1 MNPTSGQTA
10 YRLPW
15 LREYGEFMRT
25 LWRIIAGLF
34 RWSWRVL
41 NFIREFILNLF
52 LIVLILA
59 GVGIWLQLSS
69 ASSSEPVQQGALKV
83 DLSGVLVDKPSVS
96 NRLSRISRQLLGAS
110 SDRLQENSLFDV
122 VDAIRQAKSDK
133 NITGMVLDLRD
144 FAGGDQPS
152 LQYVGKALREFRD
165 AGKPI
170 FALGDSYSQA
180 QYYLASYATKVYLS
194 PQGTVDLHGFATN
207 GLYYKSLLDKLK
219 VSSHVFRVGTYKSA
233 VEPFLRDDMSPEARD
248 ADGRWV
254 GQLWQNYLNTVSA
267 NRQITPQQLFP
278 GAAGIISG
286 LQAVQGDT
294 AKYAL
299 DNKLV
304 DVLDSRAAADR
315 ELVKTFGWDKASNDY
330 RNVSI
335 YDYNVKQPTQQDGN
349 IAVILASGAIMDG
362 EESAGN
368 VGGDTTAA
376 QIRDARLDDKI
387 KAIVLRVNSPGGSVT
402 ASEAIREELAA
413 AHDAGKPVVV
423 SMGGMAASGGYWIST
438 PADYIVAA
446 PSTLTGSIGIF
457 GVINTVE
464 NSLSSIGVHSD
475 GVATSPL
482 ADVSTT
488 KALPT
493 EVQQLMQLTIE
504 NGYRNFVGLVA
515 ASRHKTPQQID
526 AIAQGHVWTG
536 SDAKANG
543 LVDALG
549 DFDDAVAKAAEL
561 AKVAKPELSWYQD
574 DPGMI
579 DLLLNQMNA
588 SAQAVLPAALKVWLP
603 APVSEVMGAL
613 QAQPGLMNNLND
625 PQNRYAFCLT
635 CGNVR

>member
-1 MNPTSGQTA
+1 
-10 YRLPW
+10 
-15 LREYGEFMRT
+15 MRT
-25 LWRIIAGLF
+25 LWRMITGLF

-69 ASSSEPVQQGALKV
+69 ASNSEPVQQGALKV
-83 DLSGVLVDKPSVS
+83 DLSGMLVDKPSVS
-96 NRLSRISRQLLGAS
+96 NRLSRISRQLLGAN

-122 VDAIRQAKSDK
+122 VDAIRQAKTDS
-133 NITGMVLDLRD
+133 NITGIVLDLRD

-165 AGKPI
+165 SGKPVY
-170 FALGDSYSQA
+170 ALGDSYSQA
-180 QYYLASYATKVYLS
+180 QYYLASFANKIWLS

-207 GLYYKSLLDKLK
+207 GLYYKTLLEKLK

-233 VEPFLRDDMSPEARD
+233 VEPFLRDNMSPDARD
-248 ADGRWV
+248 ADSRWIT
-254 GQLWQNYLNTVSA
+254 QLWQNYLNTVSA
-267 NRQITPQQLFP
+267 NRQITPEQLFP
-278 GAAGIISG
+278 GAAGVISG
-286 LQAVQGDT
+286 LEAVQGDT

-299 DNKLV
+299 NNKLV
-304 DVLDSRAAADR
+304 DTLSSRAAADQA
-315 ELVKTFGWDKASNDY
+315 LAKTFGWDKANNDY
-330 RNVSI
+330 RYVSI
-335 YDYNVKQPTQQDGN
+335 YDYRLKQPAQQKGN

-376 QIRDARLDDKI
+376 QIREARLDPAI

-413 AHDAGKPVVV
+413 AHEAGKPVVV

-438 PADYIVAA
+438 PADYIIAA

-464 NSLSSIGVHSD
+464 NSLDAIGVHTD

-482 ADVSTT
+482 ADVATT
-488 KALPT
+488 KTLPA

-504 NGYRNFVGLVA
+504 NGYRNFIGLVA
-515 ASRHKTPQQID
+515 ASRHKTPEQID

-536 SDAKANG
+536 SDAKGNG

-549 DFDDAVAKAAEL
+549 DFDDAVAKAASL
-561 AKVAKPELSWYQD
+561 ASVKQPALNWYQD
-574 DPGMI
+574 EPGML
-579 DLLLNQMNA
+579 DLLLNQMSA
-588 SAQAVLPAALKVWLP
+588 SAQAVLPDALKIWLP
-603 APVSEVMGAL
+603 APVQDVVSAM
-613 QAQPGLMNNLND
+613 QSQPGLLGKLND
-625 PQNRYAFCLT
+625 PQNRYAFCLN
-635 CGNVR
+635 CGSVR

>member
-1 MNPTSGQTA
+1 
-10 YRLPW
+10 
-15 LREYGEFMRT
+15 MRT

-588 SAQAVLPAALKVWLP
+588 SAQAVLPAVLKVWLP